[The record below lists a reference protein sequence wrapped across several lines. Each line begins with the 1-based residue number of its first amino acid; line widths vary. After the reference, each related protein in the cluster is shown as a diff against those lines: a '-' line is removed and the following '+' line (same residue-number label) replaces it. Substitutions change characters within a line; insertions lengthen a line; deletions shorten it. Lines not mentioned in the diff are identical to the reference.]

1 MAHFNYFGRDIKG
14 EVVEGSVE
22 RSDAKSVA
30 QYLIAKKVTPIRIKQ
45 VGAPTA
51 NFVGAHYSI
60 IGRLSGHFFQPKPVT
75 DEELIMFTRQMHA
88 VCKSGIALTQGIKNI
103 AYSMNAGT
111 LKQALDNIVNRLHS
125 GSNLSLALQAHSSI
139 FDKLFISMVQV
150 GESSG
155 NLDMIFLQLSQY
167 IENDLEVRQSV
178 KTATRYPSFVLLA
191 ILAALMAITLFVI
204 PTFSNIF
211 SRFDV
216 ELPLATRV
224 LLIISETIINYW
236 WALLII
242 AASFFIFINSWFNSR
257 YLKQLWDKQK
267 LTLPLVGVLI
277 NQATLARYARSLA
290 IMLHSGVSL
299 NKAISLCADIVDNEF
314 LAKKI
319 KLIKDSVERG
329 ESLSKSHRNAHIFT
343 PLILQMIKV
352 GEDTG
357 AIDTLLIDVS
367 EYYER
372 QVRYHLKSL
381 SAKLEPLLIIVMA
394 LLVLVLSLGIFL
406 PIWEL
411 YNIQR

>member
-45 VGAPTA
+45 VDAPTA
-51 NFVGAHYSI
+51 NLVGAHYSI
-60 IGRLSGHFFQPKPVT
+60 IGRLRGHFFQPKPVT
-75 DEELIMFTRQMHA
+75 DEELIMLTRQMHA

-103 AYSMNAGT
+103 AYSVNAGT

-155 NLDMIFLQLSQY
+155 NLDTIFLQLSQY

-178 KTATRYPSFVLLA
+178 KTATRYPTFVLLA

-242 AASFFIFINSWFNSR
+242 AVSFFIFINSWFKR
-257 YLKQLWDKQK
+257 
-267 LTLPLVGVLI
+267 
-277 NQATLARYARSLA
+277 
-290 IMLHSGVSL
+290 
-299 NKAISLCADIVDNEF
+299 
-314 LAKKI
+314 
-319 KLIKDSVERG
+319 
-329 ESLSKSHRNAHIFT
+329 
-343 PLILQMIKV
+343 
-352 GEDTG
+352 
-357 AIDTLLIDVS
+357 
-367 EYYER
+367 
-372 QVRYHLKSL
+372 
-381 SAKLEPLLIIVMA
+381 
-394 LLVLVLSLGIFL
+394 
-406 PIWEL
+406 
-411 YNIQR
+411 

>member
-1 MAHFNYFGRDIKG
+1 MAYFNYFGRDIKG
-14 EVVEGSVE
+14 EVVQGSIE
-22 RSDAKSVA
+22 RLDAKGVS

-45 VGAPTA
+45 VGMPTA
-51 NFVGAHYSI
+51 NFVDAHYSI
-60 IGRLSGHFFQPKPVT
+60 SNRFISHFFQLKPVT
-75 DEELIMFTRQMHA
+75 AEELIMFTRQMHA

-103 AYSMNAGT
+103 AYSMNAGI

-125 GSNLSLALQAHSSI
+125 GSNLSFALQAHTNI

-150 GESSG
+150 GENSG
-155 NLDMIFLQLSQY
+155 KLDIIFLQLSQY

-191 ILAALMAITLFVI
+191 IFSALMAITLFVI

-216 ELPLATRV
+216 ELPLVTRV

-242 AASFFIFINSWFNSR
+242 IVSCFMFINSWFKSR
-257 YLKQLWDKQK
+257 YIKYFWDKQK

-290 IMLHSGVSL
+290 IMLHSGVAL

-319 KLIKDSVERG
+319 ILIKDSVERG

-367 EYYER
+367 DYYER

-381 SAKLEPLLIIVMA
+381 SAKLEPFLIIVMA

-411 YNIQR
+411 YHIQR